1 MADWCVVTHREGPFR
16 DARCG
21 RDMAPEAFDLVSP
34 ALYMQRLD
42 RTFELK
48 WSSYKKQKGLFAYVL
63 DGSSRKRSQ
72 QPVLLPEASG
82 DRIAQLCAKVGNAV
96 EADFTDVFLND
107 LRNAVAPVG
116 EPSASIAH
124 TIIAV

>member
-1 MADWCVVTHREGPFR
+1 
-16 DARCG
+16 
-21 RDMAPEAFDLVSP
+21 MAPEAFDLVSP
-34 ALYMQRLD
+34 ALYVQRLD

-82 DRIAQLCAKVGNAV
+82 DRIAQLCANAKVGNAV